1 MIDDSNPEDLNNLKK
16 LERID
21 IEKEM
26 QSSFL
31 DYAMSVIVSRAL
43 PDVCDGLKP
52 VHRRIIYAMNEAGYI
67 SSKPSRKSARIV
79 GDVMGKYHPH
89 GDSAIYDA
97 MVRLAQDFSMRVPLV
112 EGQGNFGSMDGD
124 SAAAMRYTEAR
135 LSNISSYLIN
145 DINYETV
152 SFKENYDGS
161 TMEPELLPAEFPNLL
176 INGSEG
182 IAVGMATKIPPH
194 CPSEIITACCKYIEN
209 PEISPDE
216 LIQYVKGPDFP
227 TGGIIV
233 GNSGIK
239 SAYLTG
245 KGSILIR
252 GKTSVETTKKNRESI
267 IISEIPFAVKKS
279 QLIENIA
286 KIARDK
292 VIDGISE
299 LRDESNREGVR
310 IVIELKR
317 DVQSEVV
324 LNQLFKFTS
333 LQTSFGINMLA
344 LNKGVPELLNLKRSI
359 QLFIDFRKEVIF
371 KRTKF
376 HLRKTRE
383 KAHIL
388 LGLSVALENIDRVID
403 IIRSS
408 NDTNDAKE
416 KLIEFK
422 WKIPQDKFLLNFIES
437 DNQELISDN
446 YFRLSASQAKS
457 ILEIKL
463 SRLTNLERV
472 KLVDD
477 LKECVNLISD
487 YLDILSSKNRLNSE
501 LIKELT
507 EINEKIQSPRR
518 TEISESEEVIDD
530 ESVITSEE
538 VVVTLTNTGYIKR
551 VPLNSYRAQRR
562 GGKGRAGMTTKE
574 EDYVNKVFVV
584 NTLTPLLFFS
594 SLGIVY
600 KLKTYK
606 IPSGSPTSK
615 GKALVNI
622 LPLRSGE
629 KITATMPYDQSDDKN
644 NIVFATSTGNIRRN
658 RLTDFH
664 NINANGKIAMKLRE
678 DDKLVNVIICS
689 EKDNIFMSTRLGKC
703 IRFGCKDLRVFSGRS
718 SIGVRGVRLV
728 KNDSVISLAILNGID
743 FDVEERNEYLRVST
757 LIRKDEKY
765 EMKLLSEEKFK
776 ILKEN
781 EEFILSVTDK
791 GFGKR
796 SSAFEYRK
804 TNRGGVGIANMQLGE
819 RNGSQVVA
827 SFPITDKDQLMLVTD
842 KGKLIRCPVNDI
854 RIAGRQTQG
863 VTLFNVSD
871 EEKVVSVAK
880 LEENE

>member
-52 VHRRIIYAMNEAGYI
+52 VHRRIIYAMNEAGYV

-97 MVRLAQDFSMRVPLV
+97 MVRLAQDFSMRVPLI

-135 LSNISSYLIN
+135 LSNISSYLVN

-161 TMEPELLPAEFPNLL
+161 TLEPELLPAEFPNLL

-194 CPSEIITACCKYIEN
+194 CPSEIITACCKFVED
-209 PEISPDE
+209 PEVSLDE
-216 LIQYVKGPDFP
+216 LITYVKGPDFP
-227 TGGIIV
+227 TGGIII
-233 GNSGIK
+233 GNSGIR

-252 GKTSVETTKKNRESI
+252 GKTSIESAKKNRESI
-267 IISEIPFAVKKS
+267 IISEVPFAIKKS

-286 KIARDK
+286 RVARDK
-292 VIDGISE
+292 IIEGISE

-333 LQTSFGINMLA
+333 LQTSYGINMLA

-359 QLFIDFRKEVIF
+359 QLFIDFRKDVIF
-371 KRTKF
+371 KRTRF
-376 HLRKTRE
+376 HLKKTRE

-388 LGLSVALENIDRVID
+388 LGLSVALENIDKVIE
-403 IIRSS
+403 IIKSS
-408 NDTNDAKE
+408 KDTNEAKD
-416 KLIEFK
+416 KLIGFK
-422 WKIPQDKFLLNFIES
+422 WKIPSDRFLLEFIKS
-437 DNQELISDN
+437 DNQELISEN
-446 YFRLSASQAKS
+446 FFKLSESQSKS

-477 LKECVNLISD
+477 LKECVNLIAD
-487 YLDILSSKNRLNSE
+487 YLDILSSKKRLNSE

-507 EINEKIQSPRR
+507 EIDKKIESPRR
-518 TEISESEEVIDD
+518 TEISETEEIIDD
-530 ESVITSEE
+530 ESLISSEE

-551 VPLNSYRAQRR
+551 VPLNSYRSQRR

-600 KLKTYK
+600 KIKTYK

-629 KITATMPYDQSDDKN
+629 KITATMPYDQSDEKN
-644 NIVFATSTGNIRRN
+644 NIIFATSTGNIRRN

-664 NINANGKIAMKLRE
+664 NINANGKIAMKLKE

-689 EKDNIFMSTRLGKC
+689 EKDNIFMSTKLGKC

-718 SIGVRGVRLV
+718 SIGVRGIRLS

-743 FDVEERNEYLRVST
+743 FDVDERNEYLKVSS
-757 LIRKDEKY
+757 LMRKSEKY
-765 EMKLLSEEKFK
+765 EMELLSEEKLN

-819 RNGSQVVA
+819 RNGSEVVA
-827 SFPITDKDQLMLVTD
+827 SFPITDNDQLMLVTD

-880 LEENE
+880 LDENE